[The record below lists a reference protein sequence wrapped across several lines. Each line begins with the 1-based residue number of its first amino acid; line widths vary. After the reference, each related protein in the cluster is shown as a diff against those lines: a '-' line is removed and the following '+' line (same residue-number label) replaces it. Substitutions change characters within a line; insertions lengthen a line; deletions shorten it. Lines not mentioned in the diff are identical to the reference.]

1 MIKRTYFFGARYYF
15 DDKGSYKTITGNK
28 VVKSLLPITAERLV
42 DEVLISLSNY
52 HETDKSNIEITC
64 ISRIT

>member
-1 MIKRTYFFGARYYF
+1 MIKRTYFFSARYYF
-15 DDKGSYKTITGNK
+15 DDRGSYRTSTGNK
-28 VVKSLLPITAERLV
+28 VVTSLFPINAERLV

-64 ISRIT
+64 ISRVT